1 MKRRIRF
8 LVLALVLSAN
18 MVLCACGGKTATETS
33 QYEESEISDSEE
45 NGSSG
50 GEKQSAEETKEDD
63 KTADPDK
70 RTGDAKLD
78 SIIERIEEKGLKER
92 ESASSKMQAMV
103 SEITDF
109 DSYIDNKDRIKEG
122 YDEMLCTLNDL
133 YASLEEE
140 FLQYCKA
147 YKQDGAYQ
155 DYAEQSR
162 VLTVIYNVLNY
173 ELSECYNTAN
183 NEFSGAYTVF
193 NDIITDAYSS
203 VDFDI
208 ASEEWSSMYEDYSEA
223 WNEMYEDY
231 SDAWSIFYAQ
241 YSAAY
246 DIIYDDGK
254 DIETVFKEAKEDYLQ
269 EKDLETET
277 QKEEETKED
286 TPKEEKPKED
296 KPKEEKPK
304 EDTKPEPE
312 KEEEKDKETTN
323 KGIRPEFQKA
333 MDEYVEFFEEY
344 CAFLKKYS
352 ETDDITSL
360 YTDYLKYMQQYA
372 DTMEAFEKLGEEEMS
387 DEEMKLY
394 LKTMDEIN
402 KMLLSVY

>member
-1 MKRRIRF
+1 MKKKIRF
-8 LVLALVLSAN
+8 LVLALALSAN
-18 MVLCACGGKTATETS
+18 MMLCACGGKATTETD
-33 QYEESEISDSEE
+33 QYVENEISDNKESDSER
-45 NGSSG
+45 
-50 GEKQSAEETKEDD
+50 EKESAEGTKEDEQI
-63 KTADPDK
+63 ADPDK

-92 ESASSKMQAMV
+92 ESISNQMQAMV

-109 DSYIDNKDRIKEG
+109 DSYVEKKGQIKEG
-122 YDEMLCTLNDL
+122 YDEMLRTLDGL
-133 YASLEEE
+133 YESLEED
-140 FLQYCKA
+140 FLEYCKT
-147 YKQDGAYQ
+147 YKQDDAYK
-155 DYAEQSR
+155 DYTEQSR
-162 VLTVIYNVLNY
+162 VLMVIYNVLNY

-193 NDIITDAYSS
+193 NGIITDAYSS
-203 VDFDI
+203 VDYDI

-246 DIIYDDGK
+246 GMIYDDSK
-254 DIETVFKEAKEDYLQ
+254 DIETLFREAKEDYLQ

-277 QKEEETKED
+277 QKEEETKKD
-286 TPKEEKPKED
+286 TPKED
-296 KPKEEKPK
+296 NPKEEKPK

-323 KGIRPEFQKA
+323 KGIRPEFQQA